1 MKNKHIKEMQRNYCS
16 TNTDWIKNKPSYNT
30 FVGPLG
36 KFKYE
41 LYIRYYYG
49 IIANFLKPDNVVIEN
64 HLIMVVIEKT
74 VLNLGE
80 VT

>member
-1 MKNKHIKEMQRNYCS
+1 M
-16 TNTDWIKNKPSYNT
+16 
-30 FVGPLG
+30 GPLG